1 MYFMDDYPYRELERL
16 MQRIPNF
23 EPRGHGAVILNRHEY
38 TAKDCDCSVC
48 PYHKGRKSSL
58 RCKLPKC
65 ICLEERI
72 TAGCATMRET
82 LTETMSAIRYPPFQK
97 RLDQYI
103 EESGE
108 TPMDYRNEKH
118 RNTFTEAIKR
128 LDRKDYAL
136 LSAIYLLTAEHALW
150 KAAKDKTSGG
160 RLDFEQIKPSA
171 CSTNG
176 YALFCAA
183 KDLYL
188 GTDNLTIHDL
198 SAVKIVP
205 PKIFALICNAMAIRR
220 FGLGAINQRKGEE
233 KL

>member
-1 MYFMDDYPYRELERL
+1 
-16 MQRIPNF
+16 
-23 EPRGHGAVILNRHEY
+23 
-38 TAKDCDCSVC
+38 
-48 PYHKGRKSSL
+48 
-58 RCKLPKC
+58 
-65 ICLEERI
+65 
-72 TAGCATMRET
+72 
-82 LTETMSAIRYPPFQK
+82 
-97 RLDQYI
+97 
-103 EESGE
+103 
-108 TPMDYRNEKH
+108 MDYRNEKH

-233 KL
+233 K